1 MRERPVLDQ
10 LNIVVTDM
18 EAMAGFYERLGV
30 SFPVGPREWAA
41 WEPHHRNSE
50 PGEGL
55 QVDLDSSAFASQ
67 WNAGWPAGR
76 TGIVIGF
83 RVSSRAAVDELCAE
97 LIEAGYACQQPPYDT
112 FWGSRY
118 AVVTD
123 PDGNSVGLMSPRDPA
138 MVSAPPAPPAP
149 PSNSED

>member
-10 LNIVVTDM
+10 LNIVVNDM
-18 EAMAGFYERLGV
+18 DAMAGFYRRLGV
-30 SFPVGPREWAA
+30 EFPHVPPEWAA

-50 PGEGL
+50 PGAGL
-55 QVDLDSSAFASQ
+55 QIDLDSSAFASQ
-67 WNAGWPAGR
+67 WNAGWPAGE
-76 TGIVIGF
+76 TGVVIGF
-83 RVSSRAAVDELCAE
+83 RVSARDDVDELCAE
-97 LIEAGYACQQPPYDT
+97 LTAAGYACEQPPYDA

-138 MVSAPPAPPAP
+138 MVTAPPEPPAG
-149 PSNSED
+149 